1 MKCPRLEHFQVPADI
16 QTISVHSA
24 VINPDQ
30 EKAVEALDYGGD

>member
-1 MKCPRLEHFQVPADI
+1 MNPVQLGHSSI